1 MAMGNLVKVPAV
13 ALMLPAM
20 SEELKAALREVS
32 DKGERSPAVVSRG
45 WRRLVGI
52 PRGSWLLERAGC
64 LGDGG
69 LAS

>member
-1 MAMGNLVKVPAV
+1 MGNLVKVPAV

-32 DKGERSPAVVSRG
+32 DKGERSPAVAG
-45 WRRLVGI
+45 WRLEAVGWD
-52 PRGSWLLERAGC
+52 PKGFLAPGRPGF

-69 LAS
+69 LVS